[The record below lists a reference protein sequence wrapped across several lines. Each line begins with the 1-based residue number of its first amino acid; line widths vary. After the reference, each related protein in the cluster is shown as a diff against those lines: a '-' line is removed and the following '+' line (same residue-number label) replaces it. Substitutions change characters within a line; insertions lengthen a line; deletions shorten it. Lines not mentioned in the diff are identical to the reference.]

1 MAVKSTARKSVVPQ
15 FCPSSPRSREHYRVV
30 PRPVAVAAVEG
41 VTRGR
46 HRATQAEGGP
56 RPEAVE
62 EEDRRHRL
70 EEQDPGLDL
79 RTERT
84 EDAVDAAP
92 HPLHLRANFHD
103 RKRENSLCE
112 GH

>member
-1 MAVKSTARKSVVPQ
+1 MAVKSTGRKSAAPQ
-15 FCPSSPRSREHYRVV
+15 SCPSSPRSQEHYRVV

-41 VTRGR
+41 VTRDR
-46 HRATQAEGGP
+46 LHATQAEGGP
-56 RPEAVE
+56 HPEADE

-70 EEQDPGLDL
+70 EDQDPGLDL

-92 HPLHLRANFHD
+92 HPLHLRASFHD
-103 RKRENSLCE
+103 RNRDNSFCE